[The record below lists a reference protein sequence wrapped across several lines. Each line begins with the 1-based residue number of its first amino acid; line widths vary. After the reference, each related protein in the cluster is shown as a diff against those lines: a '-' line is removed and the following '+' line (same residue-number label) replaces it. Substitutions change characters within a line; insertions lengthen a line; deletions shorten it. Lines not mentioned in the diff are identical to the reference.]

1 MDLGALGIC
10 YAGGADGVVPRSDV
24 GFFLVFVKELL

>member
-24 GFFLVFVKELL
+24 GFFLVFC